1 MTLRL
6 LFYFLI
12 FFGIACENSQQKEEI
27 ILAEVNDAVLTLQD
41 AKSNISASEF
51 NEDSI
56 AAYNSYKNRW
66 IERQLI
72 LEETKRLKLL
82 DSPDVQ
88 RKVDRAKEE
97 MLLISFQEAILSKLE
112 SDIII
117 SDQEVRNYYQTNKD
131 EFILDERYVRF
142 RHLIAATLSDAEN
155 ARRDLM
161 RGISWENV
169 ARQYSLQSDLVISN
183 ASRFWPESSALKE
196 FDTLNRYLRL
206 IGVSEIS
213 LIENINDQYHFVQ
226 LLESKAVGEHP
237 DLDWLLDQIENWLIL
252 EKKRIAYNTYVKN
265 LYLAAEANN
274 EIHTY
279 NVLPNNTNT
288 ELVSDTLNSNQ

>member
-131 EFILDERYVRF
+131 KFILDERYVRF

>member
-51 NEDSI
+51 NEDSV

-131 EFILDERYVRF
+131 KFILDERYVRF

>member
-51 NEDSI
+51 NEDSV

-131 EFILDERYVRF
+131 KFILDERYVRF

-237 DLDWLLDQIENWLIL
+237 DLDWLLDQ
-252 EKKRIAYNTYVKN
+252 R
-265 LYLAAEANN
+265 
-274 EIHTY
+274 
-279 NVLPNNTNT
+279 
-288 ELVSDTLNSNQ
+288 

>member
-41 AKSNISASEF
+41 TKSNISASEF

-131 EFILDERYVRF
+131 KFILDERYVRF